1 MILGQDIFQHIIQF
15 FVYDPKNPF
24 IFTEI
29 GFWVFFALALGVDSF
44 LHRNRSMRHAFLFVA
59 SIFFYYKTT
68 GIFFLL
74 LLFTACWDFFVGKVI
89 YRTRHK
95 SKRKTWLAVSVV
107 MNLSVLFYF
116 KYAYFFTDIYN
127 ASMGTHGQVFN
138 WLAHWSNGF
147 FGTHFMVDKIILP
160 IGISFFTFQSISY
173 TVEVY
178 RGVLKPVKKFTDF
191 AFFVT
196 FFPQLVAGP
205 IVRAT
210 DFIPQLYKPY
220 SLSKHEWGL
229 AVFWI
234 LNGLVKKILLADYI
248 AVNFIDRIFAK
259 PDAYTGFENLM
270 AIYGYSLQVYAD
282 FSGYTDMAIGVALL
296 MGFHLTR
303 NFDSP
308 YKAVNVSDFWRRWH
322 MSLSNWLRDYLYI
335 PLGGNKGGSIGSV
348 VALIL
353 IVLVVFALS
362 QSWLVLAG
370 CAFGIGACVIAAQIF
385 TPFAAWITTNLN
397 LMITMIAGGLWHG
410 ASWNFMIWGALNGFA
425 LVFYKLWKRISPW
438 ENKKHIWF
446 VRAWAI
452 FLTFSFITL
461 TRVWFRAG
469 SNTSWEGLNE
479 EHNILDELLSA
490 TAMLE
495 RIFLHMDWSVAPNVL
510 WSYGH
515 VFLVV
520 LFGMVVHWLPST
532 LKEKYRSGFAALP
545 IWMIGI
551 VCFVAIF
558 SVYQIM
564 SADLHPFIYFQ
575 F

>member
-1 MILGQDIFQHIIQF
+1 MSFPQDILPHIIKF
-15 FVYDPKNPF
+15 LVFDPKNPF

-29 GFWVFFALALGVDSF
+29 NFWIFFAIVLGADAMIYKKRG
-44 LHRNRSMRHAFLFVA
+44 LRHAFLFLA

-74 LLFTACWDFFVGKVI
+74 LLFTAVWDFFVGKQI
-89 YRTRHK
+89 YRTRDQR
-95 SKRKTWLAVSVV
+95 KRKTWLAVSVV
-107 MNLSVLFYF
+107 MNLGVLFYF

-127 ASMGTHGQVFN
+127 AAMGTHGEVFN
-138 WLAHWSNGF
+138 WFAHWTNGF
-147 FGTHFMVDKIILP
+147 FGTHFEVGKIILP

-205 IVRAT
+205 IVRST

-220 SLSKHEWGL
+220 QLLRHEWGL

-248 AVNFIDRIFAK
+248 AVNFIDRVFVK

-296 MGFHLTR
+296 MGFHLTK

-308 YKAVNVSDFWRRWH
+308 YKAVNVSEFWRRWH

-335 PLGGNKGGSIGSV
+335 PLGGNKGGSIGSL
-348 VALIL
+348 VALGI
-353 IVLVVFALS
+353 IVLVVT
-362 QSWLVLAG
+362 VLANSWMVLAT
-370 CAFGIGACVIAAQIF
+370 CAFVLGALVIFAQIF
-385 TPFAAWITTNLN
+385 KAFSAWLTTNLN

-438 ENKKHIWF
+438 ENKKHIWI

-452 FLTFSFITL
+452 FLTFSFITF

-469 SNTSWEGLNE
+469 SNTSWDGLSE
-479 EHNILDELLSA
+479 EHDVLSELLSA
-490 TAMLE
+490 TAMLD
-495 RIFLHMDWSVAPNVL
+495 RIFFHMDWSVAPGVL
-510 WSYGH
+510 WSYMN

-520 LFGMVVHWLPST
+520 LFGMVIHWLPSKF
-532 LKEKYRSGFAALP
+532 KENYRAKFSALP
-545 IWMIGI
+545 IWAIATI
-551 VCFVAIF
+551 CFVTIF
-558 SVYQIM
+558 CAYQIM
-564 SADLHPFIYFQ
+564 SSDMHPFIYFQ